1 MFGGHLYQPKRKNLM
16 QKVRIREIAHVLDS
30 SLLVKGRLTEM
41 EAGTVQCKTCKIHAC

>member
-16 QKVRIREIAHVLDS
+16 QKVRIREITH
-30 SLLVKGRLTEM
+30 GRLTEM